1 MGDPG
6 GHQLAAVRTGEVT
19 SLLRRWRAG
28 DGAAIDELAPLVYD
42 ELKRLARSA
51 LRGKPSS
58 PTVQPTVLVH
68 ELFVRLLGRPAL
80 DLEDRHHFF
89 ALAARMLRQLLVDQA
104 RTRQA
109 RKRGGGCLT
118 IDAEAAGLASAP
130 RGIDLLDLE
139 RALDKLRRREPEVE
153 RLVEIRF
160 FGGLTIPEAAVVL
173 SRSEASL
180 ARDWALA
187 RAFLFRE
194 LGGVAA
200 R

>member
-1 MGDPG
+1 MGNSG
-6 GHQLAAVRTGEVT
+6 GDQLAAARSGEVT

-28 DGAAIDELAPLVYD
+28 DGAAIEELAPLVYD

-109 RKRGGGCLT
+109 LKRGGGCLT
-118 IDAEAAGLASAP
+118 IDAEAAGLATAP

-194 LGGVAA
+194 LGGAAA